1 MILFKKATEIYN
13 FLSEKKKQGSKIGF
27 VPSMGALHAGHLSL
41 VEASKKQ
48 DSITVCSIFI
58 NPTQFNDPKD
68 FEKYPITVENDIYLL
83 EKAGCDIVFLPSAEE
98 IYPNGIHENFHYD
111 LGYLENILEGKYR
124 PGHFQGVCQVMDHLL
139 KIISPTNLYLGQ
151 KDYQQCMVLKKLIEI
166 IGLKTNIIISP
177 TLREADGLAMSSR
190 NMRLSPTERKQAVSI
205 YEALSLIKNELK
217 PGSLDSLKQKAFDQL
232 SSKGFKTDYIEI
244 ADAVTLISI
253 ENWDGSTKAV
263 ALCAAFLQEVR
274 LIDNMLL

>member
-1 MILFKKATEIYN
+1 
-13 FLSEKKKQGSKIGF
+13 
-27 VPSMGALHAGHLSL
+27 
-41 VEASKKQ
+41 
-48 DSITVCSIFI
+48 
-58 NPTQFNDPKD
+58 
-68 FEKYPITVENDIYLL
+68 
-83 EKAGCDIVFLPSAEE
+83 
-98 IYPNGIHENFHYD
+98 
-111 LGYLENILEGKYR
+111 
-124 PGHFQGVCQVMDHLL
+124 MDHLL